1 MTSGTAGAGM
11 DRLAAAAA
19 GPITQRS
26 AVGLAA
32 AIRRREVTSAEV
44 VEAHIALLERAA
56 PAVNALAA
64 DRFDVARHE
73 ATVVDELIRT
83 SSPDDVLPPLLGV
96 PFTVKEAIAV
106 AGMPQ
111 AAGIVAREAV
121 RSAGNAPTVQRLE
134 NAGAIVLG
142 VTNTSEVTLWIESS
156 NRLYG
161 RTANPYDPS
170 RTAGGSSGGEGAV
183 VGAGGSPFGLGSD
196 IGGSIRI
203 PALFCGVF
211 GHKPTAGLV
220 PNTAM
225 YPPSSEANGRMLSVG
240 PLARRAED
248 LMPVLRIISGP
259 DGEDP
264 VSQPLELGEPSEVS
278 LDGLR
283 VVLPDDTSVR
293 AIDAEL
299 HDARERAAGALAAAG
314 AVLERVSLRSWRGA
328 VLPFLTALS
337 SGAEE
342 PTSELLVAAGAE
354 PASLLRLLAPRGPH
368 TLPTR
373 LVLLSELM
381 PQNPESRQ
389 AQRLLERATELG
401 EEVREVIGDGVLL
414 HPAFR
419 RPAPRHGATV
429 GRPWL
434 LSPSVVFNLAGVP
447 ATEVPLGLSR
457 GGLPLGVQVAAG
469 IGRDH
474 VSIAVALEL
483 ERVFGGWTPPSALAT
498 GP

>member
-1 MTSGTAGAGM
+1 
-11 DRLAAAAA
+11 
-19 GPITQRS
+19 
-26 AVGLAA
+26 
-32 AIRRREVTSAEV
+32 
-44 VEAHIALLERAA
+44 VEAHVALLQRAG
-56 PAVNALAA
+56 PALNALAA

-73 ATVVDELIRT
+73 ATVVDELIRE
-83 SSPDDVLPPLLGV
+83 SSREDVLPPLLGV

-111 AAGIVAREAV
+111 AAGIVARGSF
-121 RSAGNAPTVQRLE
+121 RSARNAPTVQRLE
-134 NAGAIVLG
+134 DAGAIVLG

-156 NRLYG
+156 NQLYG
-161 RTANPYDPS
+161 RTQNPYDPV
-170 RTAGGSSGGEGAV
+170 RTAGGSSGGEGAA
-183 VGAGGSPFGLGSD
+183 VGSGGSPFGLGSD

-211 GHKPTAGLV
+211 GHKPSAGLV

-225 YPPSSEANGRMLSVG
+225 YPPSSQANGRMLGVG

-248 LMPVLRIISGP
+248 LMPVLRIIAGP

-264 VSQPLELGEPSEVS
+264 VAEPLELGDPSDVS

-283 VVLPDDTSVR
+283 VVLPEDTSVR
-293 AIDAEL
+293 PVDMEL
-299 HDARERAAGALAAAG
+299 RDSRERAAGALAAAG

-337 SGAEE
+337 SGADE
-342 PTSELLVAAGAE
+342 PTSEMLVAAGAE
-354 PASLLRLLAPRGPH
+354 PAGVLRLLAPRGPH

-373 LVLLSELM
+373 LVLLSELI

-389 AQRLLERATELG
+389 AQRLLARARELG
-401 EEVREVIGDGVLL
+401 DELREVIGDGVLL

-419 RPAPRHGATV
+419 RPAPRHGGTV

-434 LSPSVVFNLAGVP
+434 LAPSVVFNLAGVP
-447 ATEVPLGLSR
+447 VTEVPLGLSR
-457 GGLPLGVQVAAG
+457 AELPLGVQVAAG
-469 IGRDH
+469 MGRDH
-474 VSIAVALEL
+474 VSIGVALEL
-483 ERVFGGWTPPSALAT
+483 ERVFGGWTPPRSAWAQPAT
-498 GP
+498 N

>member
-1 MTSGTAGAGM
+1 MDGSGAVS
-11 DRLAAAAA
+11 
-19 GPITQRS
+19 ITHRS
-26 AVGLAA
+26 AVSLAG
-32 AIRRREVTSAEV
+32 AIRRRELTSAEV
-44 VEAHIALLERAA
+44 VEAHIALLQRTG
-56 PAVNALAA
+56 PALKALAA

-73 ATVVDELIRT
+73 ATVVDEQVRE

-111 AAGIVAREAV
+111 AAGIVARQAF
-121 RSAGNAPTVQRLE
+121 RSARNAPTVQRLE
-134 NAGAIVLG
+134 DAGAIVLG

-161 RTANPYDPS
+161 RTGNPYDLS
-170 RTAGGSSGGEGAV
+170 RTAGGSSGGEGAA
-183 VGAGGSPFGLGSD
+183 VGSGGSPFGLGSD

-211 GHKPTAGLV
+211 GHKPSAGLV

-225 YPPSSEANGRMLSVG
+225 YPPSSEANGRMLGVG

-248 LMPVLRIISGP
+248 LMPVLRIIAGP

-264 VSQPLELGEPSEVS
+264 VTEPLELGDPGAVS

-283 VVLPDDTSVR
+283 VVLAEDTSVR
-293 AIDAEL
+293 PVDAEL
-299 HDARERAAGALAAAG
+299 HDARERAAGALAACG

-328 VLPFLTALS
+328 ALPFLTALS
-337 SGAEE
+337 SGADE
-342 PTSELLVAAGAE
+342 PTSELLAAAGAE
-354 PASLLRLLAPRGPH
+354 PAGVVRLLAPRGPH

-373 LVLLSELM
+373 LILLSELI

-389 AQRLLERATELG
+389 ARRLLARARELG
-401 EEVREVIGDGVLL
+401 DELRAVIGNGVLL

-419 RPAPRHGATV
+419 RPAPRHGGTV

-434 LSPSVVFNLAGVP
+434 LAPSLVFNLAGVP
-447 ATEVPLGLSR
+447 VTEVPLGLSR

-469 IGRDH
+469 LGRDH
-474 VSIAVALEL
+474 ISIAVALEL
-483 ERVFGGWTPPSALAT
+483 ERVFGGWTPPPTAAKI
-498 GP
+498 P